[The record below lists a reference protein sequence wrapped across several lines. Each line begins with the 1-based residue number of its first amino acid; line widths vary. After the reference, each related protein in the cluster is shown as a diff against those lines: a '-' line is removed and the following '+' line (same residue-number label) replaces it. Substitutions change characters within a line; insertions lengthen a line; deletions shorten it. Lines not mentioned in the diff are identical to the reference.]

1 MRLLKDGL
9 LMKIFQNFAK
19 GLLLGAMALAATAA
33 EAAYVGNPIVS
44 GGAVDGLSPLVIL
57 GEYNSAGPT
66 GASTVSFPSAGS
78 VSDVQFYGG
87 NYNFT
92 LYALAPGGLSSGVQT
107 FTVAAAESFSGS
119 ASTGAQSLAVSGF
132 SVAAGD
138 LLAFAGIGP
147 QYVSASNATGSDATY
162 ADAASSPGFVA
173 TPPSRTVGSV
183 FTVESA
189 GTAAT
194 YDYIANTYDNQGR
207 TYTIGV
213 DYTPVP
219 IPASVWLML
228 GGLGGLGLLAR
239 RRIGLTIDR

>member
-1 MRLLKDGL
+1 MQISKNIG
-9 LMKIFQNFAK
+9 K
-19 GLLLGAMALAATAA
+19 GLLFGAMALAATAA
-33 EAAYVGNPIVS
+33 QADYVGNPIIS
-44 GGAVDGLSPLVIL
+44 GGMADGIPPLVIL

-66 GASTVSFPSAGS
+66 AASTVSFASASS
-78 VSDVQFYGG
+78 VNDVQFYGG

-92 LYALAPGGLSSGVQT
+92 LYALAPGSSSGGVQT
-107 FTVAAAESFSGS
+107 LTVAAAESFSGS

-147 QYVSASNATGSDATY
+147 TYVSASNATGSDATY
-162 ADAASSPGFVA
+162 ADAAASPGFSA
-173 TPPSRTVGSV
+173 TPPSTMVGSV

-194 YDYIANTYDNQGR
+194 YDYINNAFDNQGR

-228 GGLGGLGLLAR
+228 GGLSGLGLLACR
-239 RRIGLTIDR
+239 RRMGLTFDR